1 MASSARSVK
10 PAAPKLLRLD
20 ARPRFMPYL
29 RDLWRAR
36 DFAITMAL
44 NDHRSENHGYVLGRL
59 WFLLSPTLRIGV
71 YALVFGVILAG
82 RRPENFIAFLAI
94 GIFVFRFIQDGI
106 TKGSTSLFANRA
118 LLHSLHFPR
127 AVLPLSA
134 VLRQFLSF
142 RYEAAVTF
150 AIVAA
155 VTGGITPQ
163 WLLFAF
169 ALIPLVTIFAVGGAL
184 LLAPLVTRVRDMTK
198 VLPFV
203 FRLFFYLSGVLFP
216 IALLVD
222 GYPILRFLP
231 FVPFYAYIGLGR
243 HLVLAPD
250 PDAGLLWMSGVLWAS
265 ATLIVGTLVF
275 IRGEHRY
282 GR

>member
-1 MASSARSVK
+1 MTSSG
-10 PAAPKLLRLD
+10 PGLLPLD
-20 ARPRFMPYL
+20 AQPRFIRYL
-29 RDLWRAR
+29 RDLWIHR
-36 DFAITMAL
+36 DLAFRMAL

-59 WFLLSPTLRIGV
+59 WFLLTPLLRIGV

-82 RRPENFIAFLAI
+82 RRPENFIVFLAI
-94 GIFVFRFIQDGI
+94 GIFLFRFIQESI
-106 TKGSTSLFANRA
+106 TKGSTSLSANQA
-118 LLHSLHFPR
+118 LLHALYFPR

-142 RYEAAVTF
+142 RYEATVTF
-150 AIVAA
+150 AVVVA
-155 VTGGITPQ
+155 VTGSVTSK

-169 ALIPLVTIFAVGGAL
+169 VLTPLATIFALGGAF

-216 IALLVD
+216 IGLLVD

-243 HLVLAPD
+243 HLLLAPD
-250 PDAGLLWMSGVLWAS
+250 PDASLLWVSGVLWAS
-265 ATLIVGTLVF
+265 TALIVGVLVF
-275 IRGEHRY
+275 IRGEHHY